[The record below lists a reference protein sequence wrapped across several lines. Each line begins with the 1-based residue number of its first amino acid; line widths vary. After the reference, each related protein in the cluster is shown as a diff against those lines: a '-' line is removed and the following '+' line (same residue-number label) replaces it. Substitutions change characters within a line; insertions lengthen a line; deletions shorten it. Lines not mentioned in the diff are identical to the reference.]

1 MACPLEHDRIE
12 VRIDTS
18 RDFKAAITAVESVSA
33 IALIAIVVSRDF
45 AASGRLGYD

>member
-18 RDFKAAITAVESVSA
+18 RDVKAAITAVEPMSA
-33 IALIAIVVSRDF
+33 IALIVIVVSCDF
-45 AASGRLGYD
+45 AAFGRLGYH